1 MARFLALFM
10 GAWLSLVQSDAGLF
24 HACSTGNAAVAA
36 MDAALAHSASHA
48 AEPRGADAP
57 AADLHAD
64 HSAHHAAAP
73 EAAPDVGHGTSHAPT
88 QHDHRSG
95 DNECHCI
102 GHCCVT
108 TVPALRAPDTFALVT
123 EVRIATVQPGRA
135 SHAVVA
141 EWADYVLP
149 FATAPPAVLAG

>member
-24 HACSTGNAAVAA
+24 HACDTGRQHAPVLQTPA
-36 MDAALAHSASHA
+36 DGHAHHEASH
-48 AEPRGADAP
+48 GASQSP
-57 AADLHAD
+57 A
-64 HSAHHAAAP
+64 
-73 EAAPDVGHGTSHAPT
+73 
-88 QHDHRSG
+88 QHDHNSG

-108 TVPALRAPDTFALVT
+108 TLPALRAPDTFALVG
-123 EVRIATVQPGRA
+123 EVRITTVQPGRVL
-135 SHAVVA
+135 HEVVA

-149 FATAPPAVLAG
+149 FATAPPAVIVG

>member
-10 GAWLSLVQSDAGLF
+10 GVWLSLVQSDAGLF
-24 HACSTGNAAVAA
+24 HSCSTGNAAI
-36 MDAALAHSASHA
+36 DAAIAPSASHS
-48 AEPRGADAP
+48 AEPRSADAP
-57 AADLHAD
+57 AADPHAG
-64 HSAHHAAAP
+64 HSPHHVAS
-73 EAAPDVGHGTSHAPT
+73 APDAPVSRASESAPA
-88 QHDHRSG
+88 QHDHSSG

-149 FATAPPAVLAG
+149 FATAPPAVIAG